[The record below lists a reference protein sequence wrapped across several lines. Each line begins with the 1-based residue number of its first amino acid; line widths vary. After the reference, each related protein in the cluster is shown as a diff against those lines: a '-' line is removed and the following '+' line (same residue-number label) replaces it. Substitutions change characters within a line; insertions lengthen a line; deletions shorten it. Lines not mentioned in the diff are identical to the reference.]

1 MATTYIA
8 EAIEIITDDGYGIPT
23 TYTNTA
29 LGLASDGHFYLI
41 TDRFGL
47 NGTPTVTGSTTRT
60 VWYEGVLSR
69 DNGAF
74 SISRNCDF
82 IEAGAMESVSSF
94 SFSIENTS
102 AWWATL
108 KTNGVYLARRKVKY
122 YRVTSTNGTSF
133 NFELRWTGIIDD
145 QPYNELTQS
154 IQCVDNSKDIFGS
167 FPKTAINS
175 VLFPKAPS
183 NSLDKF
189 IPVAIGRA
197 AYSPLV
203 PITGS
208 GTREPLCII
217 SGVTY
222 YAAAATALQGGA
234 SAYVRLKV
242 DGTPFGAD
250 YSRLIGKYLHIISG
264 GTDTYSLI
272 WNIGGYSTTELL
284 FYTTTPMGSSG
295 SGLWTSISD
304 TSTTPWYYEVV
315 DIAPVLI
322 ASNKTIYEIKSE
334 NGNKALYSYNS
345 TSQVYNSISELDK
358 ESSLSNIKTSGYPGL
373 SILTN
378 NADSDS
384 ALSSLFRIVP
394 SSIVKYSE
402 SGWTTSGF
410 PGVGASCA
418 SLFDLNNSTGYALS
432 KTLSTSPE
440 SASIYFTLTLPDKSV
455 LSQYSNIYLGTNLDL
470 QGTATSVLLTI
481 SVQLIDI
488 YGRAIT
494 TDVNTETLQNGNVST
509 LTTKRTLPNFYTS
522 LSESTSSDFDTYKTV
537 LELTSILSSTKSMN
551 AYSSI
556 RVAFSF
562 TITGSAS
569 LTLNANIYEIGLVGN
584 RAIEVS
590 SEPVFTTLKGETF
603 GTQWDTART
612 VPKTAASPIYL
623 IGDAYEHIL
632 RNYDTVGDVWTAAKS
647 YVVGDR
653 VRSTLDNGNIFVCT
667 VAGTSHASTQP
678 TWTTT
683 EGATYTDNTV
693 TWKQFQKIP
702 INTASFDTLKSQ
714 RSDWFIGRTI
724 PDKKPSVDYYK
735 ELCQQGFFIS
745 ITNAEGLVK
754 VKSWLDNTTPSVTFD
769 SSNIL
774 HDSFGQVTY
783 SPMRRV
789 YNDFSIRYD
798 YNPAGDK
805 FNKQLTITNI
815 DKPAFPSITMYEG
828 GDSNLG
834 SFSAV
839 ISLTIPPPPFGG
851 STRYWVTITTSSVH
865 GLTTGDKV
873 SISGNTHGYNVSG
886 ATVTV
891 VSTTVFYITVAIV
904 PSATST
910 TTGTLSRLYTSLP
923 KWTTYAGGFSNYAT
937 GKAIWEICHASYLV
951 TKTVNKSPDEL
962 GNCKWFIDPYA
973 KNPEGNYIW
982 STGGVLD
989 LDVGDDHPAVY
1000 YLKKLVSWTTWQKK
1014 QVTFELPDTSTYS
1027 ALEIGDPVYLN
1038 DAKLTNGVQYLAWIH
1053 EKTQLP
1059 RTETA
1064 MERIRF
1070 GITLAQEGYTASL
1083 DNLVIDELGATDII
1097 DELSGT
1103 DIYDESGA

>member
-23 TYTNTA
+23 TYTNTD

-47 NGTPTVTGSTTRT
+47 NGTPSVTGSTTRT

-69 DNGAF
+69 DNGSF

-94 SFSIENTS
+94 SFSIRNTS

-122 YRVTSTNGTSF
+122 YRVTSTNGTIF

-145 QPYNELTQS
+145 QPYNEITQS
-154 IQCVDNSKDIFGS
+154 IQCVDSSKDIFGS

-175 VLFPKAPS
+175 VLFPKAPA

-189 IPVAIGRA
+189 IPVVIGLV

-208 GTREPLCII
+208 GKREPLCII

-222 YAAAATALQGGA
+222 YAAAATALQGGD

-242 DGTPFGAD
+242 DGMPFGGD
-250 YSRLIGKYLHIISG
+250 WSRLIGKYLHIISG

-272 WNIGGYSTTELL
+272 WKIGAYSTTELY
-284 FYTTTPMGSSG
+284 FYTTTPMGASG
-295 SGLWTSISD
+295 AGLWTSIGD

-315 DIAPVLI
+315 DIAPILI

-334 NGNKALYSYNS
+334 NGNKTLYSYNS
-345 TSQVYNSISELDK
+345 TSRVYNSISELEK
-358 ESSLSNIKTSGYPGL
+358 ESSLSNIKLSGYPGL
-373 SILTN
+373 SIITN

-384 ALSSLFRIVP
+384 ALSSMFRIVP
-394 SSIVKYSE
+394 SNIKKQSE
-402 SGWTTSGF
+402 SGWTTSSL
-410 PGVGASCA
+410 PAVGASCT
-418 SLFDLNNSTGYALS
+418 SLFDLDNSTGYALS
-432 KTLSTSPE
+432 KTVVSSPE
-440 SASIYFTLTLPDKSV
+440 STSVSFDLILPDKSI
-455 LSQYSNIYLGTNLDL
+455 LNQYQNIYLGVNLDI
-470 QGTATSVLLTI
+470 QGTATSVLLRL
-481 SVQLIDI
+481 SVQLIDV

-494 TDVNTETLQNGNVST
+494 TDVNNETLYNGSASGSAHT
-509 LTTKRTLPNFYTS
+509 RRTLPNFYTS
-522 LSESTSSDFDTYKTV
+522 LPESTDSDFDTYKTA
-537 LELTSILSSTKSMN
+537 LELTTLLASTKSMN

-556 RVAFSF
+556 RVTFSF
-562 TITGSAS
+562 LIVGAFTQNLA
-569 LTLNANIYEIGLVGN
+569 ANIYEIGLVGN
-584 RAIEVS
+584 RSIEVS
-590 SEPVFTTLKGETF
+590 TEPVYSTLKGETF
-603 GTQWDTART
+603 GTTWDLWRT
-612 VPKTAASPIYL
+612 TPKTTTAAIYL

-632 RNYDTVGDVWTAAKS
+632 RNYDTAGDIWRYGTA
-647 YVVGDR
+647 YVIGDK
-653 VRSTLDNGNIFVCT
+653 VRSLLDNGNIFVCT
-667 VAGTSHASTQP
+667 VAGTSHASTEP

-683 EGATYTDNTV
+683 EGATYTDGTV
-693 TWKQFQKIP
+693 TWKQFRKIP
-702 INTASFDTLKSQ
+702 INTDSFETLKSQ

-724 PDKKPSVDYYK
+724 TEKKPSIDYYK

-745 ITNAEGLVK
+745 ITNSEGLVK
-754 VKSWLDNTTPSVTFD
+754 VKSWLDNITPSVTFS

-789 YNDFSIRYD
+789 YNDFTIQYD

-815 DKPAFPSITMYEG
+815 DKPEFPNQTEYAGTPIS
-828 GDSNLG
+828 LG
-834 SFSAV
+834 LFSATS
-839 ISLTIPPPPFGG
+839 SLFSGLL
-851 STRYWVTITTSSVH
+851 YMVTFTTSAPH
-865 GLTTGDKV
+865 GLTTGQQV
-873 SISGNTHGYNVSG
+873 SLSGNTHGYDFAGGFVNVISI
-886 ATVTV
+886 
-891 VSTTVFYITVAIV
+891 TVFNVFQEIV
-904 PSATST
+904 PAFASTSN
-910 TTGTLSRLYTSLP
+910 GTLTKEDNSVI
-923 KWTTYAGGFSNYAT
+923 KWTTYAGGFQNYAT
-937 GKAIWEICHASYLV
+937 AKSIWDTCHSSYLV
-951 TKTVNKSPDEL
+951 TKTVNKCPDEL
-962 GNCKWFIDPYA
+962 GSCKWFIDPYA

-982 STGGVLD
+982 STDGFLD

-1000 YLKKLVSWTTWQKK
+1000 YLKKLVNWTTWQKK
-1014 QVTFELPDTSTYS
+1014 QVTFETPDISTYS
-1027 ALEIGDPVYLN
+1027 ALEIGDPVYIN

-1059 RTETA
+1059 RTEMA

-1083 DNLVIDELGATDII
+1083 DNLVIDELAATDII
-1097 DELSGT
+1097 DELSST